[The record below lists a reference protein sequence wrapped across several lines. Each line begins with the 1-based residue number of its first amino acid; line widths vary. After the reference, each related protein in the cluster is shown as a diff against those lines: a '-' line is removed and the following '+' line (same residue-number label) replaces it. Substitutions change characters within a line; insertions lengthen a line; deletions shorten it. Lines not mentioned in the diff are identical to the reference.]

1 MAEMSGYDGKNGSS
15 SQDTFD
21 YVIIGAGSAG
31 CVLANRLSAD
41 PSVQVLLLEA
51 GPADT
56 LDTIQVPALWTALMD
71 SEVDWGYRLEPQ
83 PHYAG
88 SDLYPRGKTLGGSS
102 AINAMVYIRGHRTDF
117 DGWSEKGCS
126 GWDYDAVLPYFV
138 KAESNSRLAA
148 PFHGKEGPLH
158 VEDMLFTHELSQSWI
173 RSAVEW
179 GLPFNDDFNG
189 SGQIGAGAYQVTCH
203 HGWRW
208 SAADAYLK
216 PVHDRPN
223 LTVRANS
230 PTTRILLDGQRACG
244 VAYVHAGVETTARA
258 DAEVILSAGAIN
270 SPQLLMLSGIGPAKQ
285 LRAHDIAV
293 KVDLP
298 GVGANLNDHTMTP
311 MVWATK
317 DSTDLLQL
325 ATPDNMARWQQR
337 GGGPFCSIGGE
348 VGAFLC
354 TNGNDV
360 PDIQLTCGPTALVH
374 HGRFSLPL
382 ESFTMLVT
390 ATRPRSRGRLTL
402 RSIDPL
408 GAPRI
413 DAGYFSEPA
422 DLKVVMQGVRAVLE
436 IADHQPLKANLGA
449 LRLPD
454 SVPDDAALTEHI
466 RRWSQTQYHPVG
478 TCAMGVDEDSVV
490 DPELQV
496 RGVDNLRV
504 IDASVMPSI
513 IGGNT
518 NATTIMIG
526 EKGAD
531 LVRAKRSGRPI
542 SRRTR
547 DGAS

>member
-1 MAEMSGYDGKNGSS
+1 MGAEISGYDSRNVSS
-15 SQDTFD
+15 SPEAFD
-21 YVIIGAGSAG
+21 YVIVGAGSAG

-41 PSVQVLLLEA
+41 PSVRVLLLEA
-51 GPADT
+51 GPSDT
-56 LDTIQVPALWTALMD
+56 LDTIRVPALWSGLFG
-71 SEVDWGYRLEPQ
+71 SEVDWDYRLEPQ

-102 AINAMVYIRGHRTDF
+102 AINTMIYIRGHRTDF
-117 DGWSEKGCS
+117 DAWSEKGCR

-158 VEDMLFTHELSQSWI
+158 VEDLLFTHELSQSCI
-173 RSAVEW
+173 SSAVEW

-189 SGQIGAGAYQVTCH
+189 SGQIGVGAYQVTCQD
-203 HGWRW
+203 GWRW

-230 PTTRILLDGQRACG
+230 RATRILLNGQRACG
-244 VAYVHAGVETTARA
+244 VAYVHAGVETAAHA

-270 SPQLLMLSGIGPAKQ
+270 SPQLLMLSGIGPAQ
-285 LRAHDIAV
+285 LLRAHDLAV

-298 GVGANLNDHTMTP
+298 GVGANLNDHTQTP
-311 MVWATK
+311 IVWATK
-317 DSTDLLQL
+317 YSTDLLQL

-337 GGGPFCSIGGE
+337 GGGPFSSIVAE
-348 VGAFLC
+348 VGGFLS

-360 PDIQLTCGPTALVH
+360 PDIQLICGPTAFVH
-374 HGRFSLPL
+374 HGRFSPPLPN
-382 ESFTMLVT
+382 FTMCVT
-390 ATRPRSRGRLTL
+390 GTRPRSQGRLTL
-402 RSIDPL
+402 RSSDPL
-408 GAPRI
+408 DAPRI
-413 DAGYFSEPA
+413 HAGYFSEPA
-422 DLKVVMQGVRAVLE
+422 DLKVVIQGLRAALE
-436 IADHQPLKANLGA
+436 IADHQPLKANLDA
-449 LRLPD
+449 PRLPD
-454 SVPDDAALTEHI
+454 GIPDDAMLTEHI

-478 TCAMGVDEDSVV
+478 TCAMGDDEDSVV
-490 DPELQV
+490 DPELRV

-504 IDASVMPSI
+504 IDAAVMPSI

-518 NATTIMIG
+518 NASTIMIG

-531 LVRAKRSGRPI
+531 LVQARRSGE
-542 SRRTR
+542 
-547 DGAS
+547 

>member
-1 MAEMSGYDGKNGSS
+1 MGAEISGYDSRNVSS
-15 SQDTFD
+15 SPEAFD
-21 YVIIGAGSAG
+21 YVIVGAGSAG

-41 PSVQVLLLEA
+41 PSVRVLLLEA
-51 GPADT
+51 GPSDT
-56 LDTIQVPALWTALMD
+56 LDTIRVPALWSGLFG
-71 SEVDWGYRLEPQ
+71 SEVDWDYRLEPQ

-102 AINAMVYIRGHRTDF
+102 AINTMIYIRGHRTDF
-117 DGWSEKGCS
+117 DAWSEKGCR

-158 VEDMLFTHELSQSWI
+158 VEDLLFTHELSQSCI
-173 RSAVEW
+173 SSAVEW

-189 SGQIGAGAYQVTCH
+189 SGQIGVGAYQVTCQD
-203 HGWRW
+203 GWRW

-230 PTTRILLDGQRACG
+230 RATRILLNGQRACG
-244 VAYVHAGVETTARA
+244 VAYVHAGVETAAHA

-270 SPQLLMLSGIGPAKQ
+270 SPQLLMLSGIGPAQ
-285 LRAHDIAV
+285 LLRAHDLAV

-311 MVWATK
+311 IVWATK

-325 ATPDNMARWQQR
+325 ATPENMVRWQQR

-348 VGAFLC
+348 VGGFVSIG
-354 TNGNDV
+354 GNDV
-360 PDIQLTCGPTALVH
+360 PDIQLTCGPTAFVH
-374 HGRFSLPL
+374 HGRFNTPL
-382 ESFTMLVT
+382 ENFTMLVT
-390 ATRPRSRGRLTL
+390 GTRPHSRGRLTL
-402 RSIDPL
+402 RSGDPL

-422 DLKVVMQGVRAVLE
+422 DLKVVMQGLRAVLE

-454 SVPDDAALTEHI
+454 SVPDDAALIEHI

-490 DPELQV
+490 DPELKV
-496 RGVDNLRV
+496 RGVENLRV

-526 EKGAD
+526 EKGSD
-531 LVRAKRSGRPI
+531 LVQAKWS
-542 SRRTR
+542 SE
-547 DGAS
+547 

>member
-1 MAEMSGYDGKNGSS
+1 MAEMSAYVGESVSS

-21 YVIIGAGSAG
+21 YVIVGAGSAG

-41 PSVQVLLLEA
+41 PAARVLLLEA
-51 GPADT
+51 GPPDT
-56 LDTIQVPALWTALMD
+56 LDTIRVPALWSGLFG
-71 SEVDWGYRLEPQ
+71 SEVDWDYRLEPQ

-117 DGWSEKGCS
+117 DSWSEKGCS
-126 GWDYDAVLPYFV
+126 GWNYDAVLPYFI
-138 KAESNSRLAA
+138 KAESNSRLTA
-148 PFHGKEGPLH
+148 PFHGKEGPLR
-158 VEDMLFTHELSQSWI
+158 VEDALFTHELSQSCI
-173 RSAVEW
+173 SSAVEW

-189 SGQIGAGAYQVTCH
+189 SSQIGMGAYQVTCH

-216 PVHDRPN
+216 PVHDRTN
-223 LTVRANS
+223 LMVRANS
-230 PTTRILLDGQRACG
+230 TATRILFEGQRACG
-244 VAYVHAGVETTARA
+244 VAYVHAGVETAARA
-258 DAEVILSAGAIN
+258 DADVILSAGAIN
-270 SPQLLMLSGIGPAKQ
+270 SPQLLMLSGIGPAQ
-285 LRAHDIAV
+285 LLRAHDLAV

-311 MVWATK
+311 IVWATK

-325 ATPDNMARWQQR
+325 ATPENMVRWQQR

-348 VGAFLC
+348 VGGFVSIG
-354 TNGNDV
+354 GNDV
-360 PDIQLTCGPTALVH
+360 PDIQLTCGPTAFVH
-374 HGRFSLPL
+374 HGRFNTPL
-382 ESFTMLVT
+382 ENFTMLVT
-390 ATRPRSRGRLTL
+390 GTRPHSRGRLTL
-402 RSIDPL
+402 RSGDPL

-422 DLKVVMQGVRAVLE
+422 DLKVVMQGLRAVLE

-454 SVPDDAALTEHI
+454 SVPDDAALIEHI

-490 DPELQV
+490 DPELKV
-496 RGVDNLRV
+496 RGVENLRV

-526 EKGAD
+526 EKGSD
-531 LVRAKRSGRPI
+531 LVQAKWS
-542 SRRTR
+542 SE
-547 DGAS
+547 

>member
-1 MAEMSGYDGKNGSS
+1 MAEMCGDDSTNVSS

-21 YVIIGAGSAG
+21 YVVVGAGSAG

-41 PSVQVLLLEA
+41 PSVRVLLLEA
-51 GPADT
+51 GPPDT
-56 LDTIQVPALWTALMD
+56 LDTIRVPALWSGLFG
-71 SEVDWGYRLEPQ
+71 SEVDWDYRLEPQ
-83 PHYAG
+83 SHYAG

-102 AINAMVYIRGHRTDF
+102 AINTMIYIRGHRTDF

-148 PFHGKEGPLH
+148 PFHGNEGPLH
-158 VEDMLFTHELSQSWI
+158 VEDILFSHELSQSCI
-173 RSAVEW
+173 SSAVEW

-189 SGQIGAGAYQVTCH
+189 SGQIGVGAYQVTCH
-203 HGWRW
+203 QGWRW

-230 PTTRILLDGQRACG
+230 PVTRILLDGQRAYG
-244 VAYVHAGVETTARA
+244 VAYVHAGVETAARA

-270 SPQLLMLSGIGPAKQ
+270 SPQLLMLSGIGPAHQ
-285 LRAHDIAV
+285 LREHGIEV

-311 MVWATK
+311 IVWATK

-325 ATPDNMARWQQR
+325 ATPENMARWQQR
-337 GGGPFCSIGGE
+337 GGGPFSSIGGE

-354 TNGNDV
+354 TNGGDV
-360 PDIQLTCGPTALVH
+360 PDIQLICGPTAFVH
-374 HGRFSLPL
+374 HGRFSPPL
-382 ESFTMLVT
+382 ANFTMLVT
-390 ATRPRSRGRLTL
+390 GTRPRSRGRLTL
-402 RSIDPL
+402 RSCDPL

-454 SVPDDAALTEHI
+454 SVPHDAALTEHI
-466 RRWSQTQYHPVG
+466 RRWSQTQYHAVG

-504 IDASVMPSI
+504 IDASAMPFI

-531 LVRAKRSGRPI
+531 LVQANRS
-542 SRRTR
+542 
-547 DGAS
+547 

>member
-1 MAEMSGYDGKNGSS
+1 MAEMSAYVGESVSS

-21 YVIIGAGSAG
+21 YVIVGAGSAG

-41 PSVQVLLLEA
+41 PAARVLLLEA
-51 GPADT
+51 GPPDT
-56 LDTIQVPALWTALMD
+56 LDTIRVPALWSGLFG
-71 SEVDWGYRLEPQ
+71 SEVDWDYRLEPQ

-117 DGWSEKGCS
+117 DSWSEKGCS
-126 GWDYDAVLPYFV
+126 GWNYDAVLPYFI
-138 KAESNSRLAA
+138 KAESNSRLTA
-148 PFHGKEGPLH
+148 PFHGKEGPLR
-158 VEDMLFTHELSQSWI
+158 VEDALFTHELSQSCI
-173 RSAVEW
+173 SSAVEW

-189 SGQIGAGAYQVTCH
+189 SSQIGMGAYQVTCH

-216 PVHDRPN
+216 PVHDRTN
-223 LTVRANS
+223 LMVRANS
-230 PTTRILLDGQRACG
+230 TATRILFEGQRACG
-244 VAYVHAGVETTARA
+244 VAYVHAGVETAARA
-258 DAEVILSAGAIN
+258 DADVILSAGAIN
-270 SPQLLMLSGIGPAKQ
+270 SPQLLMLSGIGPAQQ
-285 LRAHDIAV
+285 LRAHNIAV

-298 GVGANLNDHTMTP
+298 GVGANLNDHTQTP
-311 MVWATK
+311 IVWATK

-337 GGGPFCSIGGE
+337 GGGPFSSIVAE
-348 VGAFLC
+348 VGGFLS

-360 PDIQLTCGPTALVH
+360 PDIQLICGPTAFVH
-374 HGRFSLPL
+374 HASFSPPLPN
-382 ESFTMLVT
+382 FTMGVT
-390 ATRPRSRGRLTL
+390 AMRPRSRGRLTL
-402 RSIDPL
+402 RSSDPL
-408 GAPRI
+408 AAPRI
-413 DAGYFSEPA
+413 HAGYFSEPA
-422 DLKVVMQGVRAVLE
+422 DLKVVLQGLRTALE

-454 SVPDDAALTEHI
+454 RVPDDAALTEHI
-466 RRWSQTQYHPVG
+466 RCWSQTVYHAVG

-490 DPELQV
+490 DPELRV

-531 LVRAKRSGRPI
+531 LVRAKQSKE
-542 SRRTR
+542 
-547 DGAS
+547 GAS

>member
-1 MAEMSGYDGKNGSS
+1 MSGYDDKNVSS
-15 SQDTFD
+15 PQDTFD
-21 YVIIGAGSAG
+21 YVIVGAGSAG

-41 PSVQVLLLEA
+41 PSVRVLLLEA
-51 GPADT
+51 GPPDT
-56 LDTIQVPALWTALMD
+56 LDTIRVPALWSRLFG
-71 SEVDWGYRLEPQ
+71 SEVDWDYRLEPQ

-117 DGWSEKGCS
+117 DDWSEKGCS

-148 PFHGKEGPLH
+148 PFHGKEGPLR
-158 VEDMLFTHELSQSWI
+158 VEDTLFTHELSQSWI
-173 RSAVEW
+173 SSAVEW

-203 HGWRW
+203 QGWRW

-230 PTTRILLDGQRACG
+230 PATEILFDGQRACG
-244 VAYVHAGVETTARA
+244 VAYVHAGVEATARA

-270 SPQLLMLSGIGPAKQ
+270 SPQLLMLSGIGPAQQ

-311 MVWATK
+311 IVWATK

-325 ATPDNMARWQQR
+325 TTPENMARWQQR
-337 GGGPFCSIGGE
+337 GGGPFSSNGGD
-348 VGAFLC
+348 VGGFLC

-360 PDIQLTCGPTALVH
+360 PDIQLIAGPTSFVH

-382 ESFTMLVT
+382 ENFTMLVT

-402 RSIDPL
+402 RSSDPL

-422 DLKVVMQGVRAVLE
+422 DLKVVMQGLRAVLE

-531 LVRAKRSGRPI
+531 LVRAKRSGE
-542 SRRTR
+542 
-547 DGAS
+547 

>member
-1 MAEMSGYDGKNGSS
+1 MAEMSGYAGKNVSS
-15 SQDTFD
+15 PRDTFD
-21 YVIIGAGSAG
+21 YVIVGAGSAG

-41 PSVQVLLLEA
+41 PTVRVLLLEA
-51 GPADT
+51 GPPDT
-56 LDTIQVPALWTALMD
+56 LDIIRVPAVWSGLFG
-71 SEVDWGYRLEPQ
+71 SEVDWDYRLEPQ

-102 AINAMVYIRGHRTDF
+102 AINAMIYIRGHRTDF

-126 GWDYDAVLPYFV
+126 GWDYDAVLPNFV
-138 KAESNSRLAA
+138 KAESNSRLEA

-173 RSAVEW
+173 SSAVGW

-189 SGQIGAGAYQVTCH
+189 SCQIGAGAYQVTCRD
-203 HGWRW
+203 GWRW
-208 SAADAYLK
+208 STADAYLK

-230 PTTRILLDGQRACG
+230 LATEILFDGQRACE
-244 VAYVHAGVETTARA
+244 VAYLHTGVETTARA
-258 DAEVILSAGAIN
+258 DAEVILCAGAIN
-270 SPQLLMLSGIGPAKQ
+270 SPQLLMLSGIGPAQQ

-293 KVDLP
+293 KVNLP

-311 MVWATK
+311 IVWATK

-325 ATPDNMARWQQR
+325 ATPENMARWQQR
-337 GGGPFCSIGGE
+337 GGGPFCSIGGD
-348 VGAFLC
+348 VGGFLC
-354 TNGNDV
+354 TNGNDA
-360 PDIQLTCGPTALVH
+360 PDIQLTCGPVSFVH
-374 HGRFSLPL
+374 HGRFSPPL
-382 ESFTMLVT
+382 ENFTMLVS
-390 ATRPRSRGRLTL
+390 ATHPRSRGRLTL
-402 RSIDPL
+402 RSSDPL

-422 DLKVVMQGVRAVLE
+422 DLEAVKQGLRAVLE

-478 TCAMGVDEDSVV
+478 TCAMGLDEDSVV
-490 DPELQV
+490 DPELRV
-496 RGVDNLRV
+496 RGVDNIRV

-531 LVRAKRSGRPI
+531 LVRANRSGE
-542 SRRTR
+542 
-547 DGAS
+547 

>member
-1 MAEMSGYDGKNGSS
+1 
-15 SQDTFD
+15 
-21 YVIIGAGSAG
+21 
-31 CVLANRLSAD
+31 
-41 PSVQVLLLEA
+41 
-51 GPADT
+51 
-56 LDTIQVPALWTALMD
+56 
-71 SEVDWGYRLEPQ
+71 
-83 PHYAG
+83 
-88 SDLYPRGKTLGGSS
+88 
-102 AINAMVYIRGHRTDF
+102 
-117 DGWSEKGCS
+117 
-126 GWDYDAVLPYFV
+126 
-138 KAESNSRLAA
+138 
-148 PFHGKEGPLH
+148 
-158 VEDMLFTHELSQSWI
+158 
-173 RSAVEW
+173 
-179 GLPFNDDFNG
+179 
-189 SGQIGAGAYQVTCH
+189 
-203 HGWRW
+203 
-208 SAADAYLK
+208 
-216 PVHDRPN
+216 
-223 LTVRANS
+223 
-230 PTTRILLDGQRACG
+230 
-244 VAYVHAGVETTARA
+244 
-258 DAEVILSAGAIN
+258 
-270 SPQLLMLSGIGPAKQ
+270 

-311 MVWATK
+311 IVWATK

-325 ATPDNMARWQQR
+325 ATPENMARWQQR
-337 GGGPFCSIGGE
+337 GGGPFCSIAGE
-348 VGAFLC
+348 VGGFLC

-382 ESFTMLVT
+382 ENFTMLVT
-390 ATRPRSRGRLTL
+390 ATRPLSRGRLTL
-402 RSIDPL
+402 RSSDPL

-422 DLKVVMQGVRAVLE
+422 DLEAVIQGLRAVLE
-436 IADHQPLKANLGA
+436 IADHQPLKASLGA

-478 TCAMGVDEDSVV
+478 TCAMGLDEDSVV

-531 LVRAKRSGRPI
+531 LVRAKRYGDLQYPPAPNCFLTFPTRPI
-542 SRRTR
+542 SHRTSE
-547 DGAS
+547 GAS

>member
-1 MAEMSGYDGKNGSS
+1 VTRGDMAEMSGYDSSNVSS
-15 SQDTFD
+15 SQDAFD
-21 YVIIGAGSAG
+21 YVIVGAGSAG

-41 PSVQVLLLEA
+41 PSVRVLLLEA
-51 GPADT
+51 GPPDT
-56 LDTIQVPALWTALMD
+56 LDTIRVPALWSGLFG
-71 SEVDWGYRLEPQ
+71 SEVDWDYRLEPQ

-102 AINAMVYIRGHRTDF
+102 AINAMIYIRGHRTDF

-138 KAESNSRLAA
+138 KAENNSRLAA
-148 PFHGKEGPLH
+148 PFHGKEGPLC
-158 VEDMLFTHELSQSWI
+158 VEDILFTHELSQSCI
-173 RSAVEW
+173 NSAVEW

-189 SGQIGAGAYQVTCH
+189 SGQIGVGTYQVTCH

-230 PTTRILLDGQRACG
+230 PATRILFDGHRAYG
-244 VAYVHAGVETTARA
+244 VAYVHAGVETAARA

-270 SPQLLMLSGIGPAKQ
+270 SPQLLMLSGIGPAPQ

-298 GVGANLNDHTMTP
+298 GVGTNLNDHTMTP
-311 MVWATK
+311 IVWATK

-325 ATPDNMARWQQR
+325 ATPENMARWQQR
-337 GGGPFCSIGGE
+337 GGGPFCSIGGD
-348 VGAFLC
+348 VGGFLC

-360 PDIQLTCGPTALVH
+360 PDIQLTCGPTAFVH
-374 HGRFSLPL
+374 HGRFSPPL
-382 ESFTMLVT
+382 ENFTMLVT
-390 ATRPRSRGRLTL
+390 GTHPRSRGRLTL
-402 RSIDPL
+402 RSSDPRA
-408 GAPRI
+408 APRI

-422 DLKVVMQGVRAVLE
+422 DLKVVLQGLRAVLE

-466 RRWSQTQYHPVG
+466 RRWSQTVYHPVG

-496 RGVDNLRV
+496 RGVENLRV

-531 LVRAKRSGRPI
+531 LLRAKRSGE
-542 SRRTR
+542 
-547 DGAS
+547 

>member
-1 MAEMSGYDGKNGSS
+1 MAEMSAYVGESVSS

-21 YVIIGAGSAG
+21 YVIVGAGSAG

-41 PSVQVLLLEA
+41 PAARVLLLEA
-51 GPADT
+51 GPPDT
-56 LDTIQVPALWTALMD
+56 LDTIRVPALWSGLFG
-71 SEVDWGYRLEPQ
+71 SEVDWDYRLEPQ

-117 DGWSEKGCS
+117 DSWSEKGCS
-126 GWDYDAVLPYFV
+126 GWNYDAVLPYFI
-138 KAESNSRLAA
+138 KAESNSRLTA
-148 PFHGKEGPLH
+148 PFHGKEGPLR
-158 VEDMLFTHELSQSWI
+158 VEDALFTHELSQSCI
-173 RSAVEW
+173 SSAVEW

-189 SGQIGAGAYQVTCH
+189 SSQIGMGAYQVTCH

-216 PVHDRPN
+216 PVHDRTN
-223 LTVRANS
+223 LMVRANS
-230 PTTRILLDGQRACG
+230 TATRILFEGQRACG
-244 VAYVHAGVETTARA
+244 VAYVHAGVETAARA
-258 DAEVILSAGAIN
+258 DADVILSAGAIN
-270 SPQLLMLSGIGPAKQ
+270 SPQLLMLSGIGPAHQ
-285 LRAHDIAV
+285 LRAHNIAV

-298 GVGANLNDHTMTP
+298 GVGANLNDHTQTP
-311 MVWATK
+311 IVWATK
-317 DSTDLLQL
+317 YSTDLLQL

-337 GGGPFCSIGGE
+337 GGGPFSSIVAE
-348 VGAFLC
+348 VGGFLS

-360 PDIQLTCGPTALVH
+360 PDIQLICGPTAFVH
-374 HGRFSLPL
+374 HASFSPPLPN
-382 ESFTMLVT
+382 FTMGVT
-390 ATRPRSRGRLTL
+390 AMRPRSRGRLTL
-402 RSIDPL
+402 RSSDPL
-408 GAPRI
+408 AAPRI
-413 DAGYFSEPA
+413 HAGYFSEPA
-422 DLKVVMQGVRAVLE
+422 DLKVVLQGLRAVLD

-454 SVPDDAALTEHI
+454 RVPDDTALIEHI
-466 RRWSQTQYHPVG
+466 RCWSQTVYHAVG

-490 DPELQV
+490 DPELRV
-496 RGVDNLRV
+496 RGVENLRV

-531 LVRAKRSGRPI
+531 LLRAKQSGE
-542 SRRTR
+542 
-547 DGAS
+547 